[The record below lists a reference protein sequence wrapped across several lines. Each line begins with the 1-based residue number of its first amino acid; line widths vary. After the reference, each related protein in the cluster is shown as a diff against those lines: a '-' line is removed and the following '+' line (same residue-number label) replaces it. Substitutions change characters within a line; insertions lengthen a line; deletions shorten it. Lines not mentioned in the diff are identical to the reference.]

1 MDTIGLH
8 AGQALPSG
16 CIPDDLT
23 LPQFIFGYEH
33 SSRPARNTHT
43 PWLIE
48 DETGRKI
55 GENEVSAVLDFLDI
69 VVMRMLL
76 HP

>member
-1 MDTIGLH
+1 MDQIELH
-8 AGQALPSG
+8 VGQALP

-33 SSRPARNTHT
+33 SSRPARDTHT

-55 GENEVSAVLDFLDI
+55 GENEVSAVLDFLHM
-69 VVMRMLL
+69 VVMRMFFVLS
-76 HP
+76 

>member
-1 MDTIGLH
+1 MGPIELH
-8 AGQALPSG
+8 ALSR
-16 CIPDDLT
+16 IPDDLT

-48 DETGRKI
+48 DETGRRI
-55 GENEVSAVLDFLDI
+55 GENEVCGIGLIHIVQ
-69 VVMRMLL
+69 VVMRLLL
-76 HP
+76 HPY